1 MFLATWAI
9 IATYIMQFPG
19 PYSCNCLFLGY
30 VSICMF
36 LMFPKHWL
44 HVDSCFF
51 IYIIGWYLLS
61 IQFDN
66 HMHFVG
72 FTDSLGI
79 LVEHLDTDLR
89 DVKELTL
96 IILYNLCVGYR
107 SKIFSNGKQHPITNH
122 VTFFIKKRETN

>member
-1 MFLATWAI
+1 
-9 IATYIMQFPG
+9 
-19 PYSCNCLFLGY
+19 
-30 VSICMF
+30 
-36 LMFPKHWL
+36 
-44 HVDSCFF
+44 
-51 IYIIGWYLLS
+51 
-61 IQFDN
+61 
-66 HMHFVG
+66 MHFVG

-122 VTFFIKKRETN
+122 VAWSGRFLLRNVRLIKQVKFCTCSQTLAKSELLLL